1 MIRNLI
7 ILSIITLTSLG
18 SYAQDQII
26 ARQYFQEGN
35 FEKAAVYYERFHR
48 NNPEHSGVIVP
59 LVETYQ
65 QLEQYQKAEDLLIEA
80 TKGDRVNP
88 VLYVEVGYNYS
99 LMGQTQ
105 KAEHYYTKAIASLD
119 NNPNYAYI
127 LGKTFRAK
135 SLLEQAISTYK
146 KAMQLNEALNF
157 EYDLATIYGELA
169 EVELM
174 YAMYLDLI
182 KKSPNL
188 APTIKRN
195 LERFVTSDATSENN
209 ILFRKAVLR
218 KTQSEPDVLWNA
230 MLSWMFLQQRD
241 FKNAFVQEKAIYK
254 RSQEKSLLQII
265 DLAVVTLEN
274 EDFATAKA
282 IYEFIIEESNATE
295 QVIQAKLNL
304 IHLKISEEQQ
314 ANLNAIKVDFEQLLD
329 SYGNAENTLMVQL
342 EYAKFLAFQLG
353 ESSRAQQLLK
363 QALTIS
369 EDRFL
374 QAQLKITLADVLVY
388 DEQFNQALIYYTQV
402 QKELKNDVWGQFARF
417 KVAQTSFYKGDFD
430 WAQTQLNV
438 LKSSTSQLIAN
449 DALELKLLISDNIK
463 QDTIHSAL
471 KLYAKADLKAYQNNS
486 TQSISI
492 LQEILD
498 HYKGD
503 AIEDQALLKQG
514 VLFEKLKQY
523 DKAALNFEKI
533 IAFYPDGI
541 LMDDALFHLGVLNLK
556 KRMMPEEAKKL
567 FERIIFEHQ
576 DSIYFVQARE
586 LYRSIRGDQIE

>member
-1 MIRNLI
+1 
-7 ILSIITLTSLG
+7 
-18 SYAQDQII
+18 
-26 ARQYFQEGN
+26 
-35 FEKAAVYYERFHR
+35 
-48 NNPEHSGVIVP
+48 
-59 LVETYQ
+59 
-65 QLEQYQKAEDLLIEA
+65 
-80 TKGDRVNP
+80 
-88 VLYVEVGYNYS
+88 
-99 LMGQTQ
+99 
-105 KAEHYYTKAIASLD
+105 
-119 NNPNYAYI
+119 
-127 LGKTFRAK
+127 
-135 SLLEQAISTYK
+135 
-146 KAMQLNEALNF
+146 
-157 EYDLATIYGELA
+157 
-169 EVELM
+169 
-174 YAMYLDLI
+174 
-182 KKSPNL
+182 
-188 APTIKRN
+188 
-195 LERFVTSDATSENN
+195 
-209 ILFRKAVLR
+209 
-218 KTQSEPDVLWNA
+218 
-230 MLSWMFLQQRD
+230 
-241 FKNAFVQEKAIYK
+241 
-254 RSQEKSLLQII
+254 
-265 DLAVVTLEN
+265 
-274 EDFATAKA
+274 DFATAKA

>member
-99 LMGQTQ
+99 LMGQAQ

-209 ILFRKAVLR
+209 ILFRKAVFR

-314 ANLNAIKVDFEQLLD
+314 ANLNAIKIDFEQLLD

-363 QALTIS
+363 QALAIS

-523 DKAALNFEKI
+523 DKAAVNFEKI

-541 LMDDALFHLGVLNLK
+541 LMDDALFHLGELNLK

>member
-7 ILSIITLTSLG
+7 ILSFITLTSLG

-105 KAEHYYTKAIASLD
+105 KAENYYTKAIASLD

-174 YAMYLDLI
+174 YTMYLDLI

-314 ANLNAIKVDFEQLLD
+314 ANLNVIKVDFEQLLD

-353 ESSRAQQLLK
+353 ESSRAQQLFK
-363 QALTIS
+363 QALAIS

-533 IAFYPDGI
+533 IAFYPEGI
-541 LMDDALFHLGVLNLK
+541 LMDDALFHLGELNLK